1 MKCFRCGKSGHLANK
16 KICKARSATCNP
28 CQKVGHFASECRSK
42 SKITSVDEKKPEG
55 IYYID
60 LSASES
66 DSEFANNV
74 TPKTEGKK
82 LSKVNCE
89 INSFGINFLVDSGVS
104 VKCLVGKCLIQRF
117 IRLAQ
122 ITH

>member
-1 MKCFRCGKSGHLANK
+1 MKRNQ
-16 KICKARSATCNP
+16 KA
-28 CQKVGHFASECRSK
+28 
-42 SKITSVDEKKPEG
+42 
-55 IYYID
+55 YID

-89 INSFGINFLVDSGVS
+89 INSFGINILVDSGVS